1 MNFQEL
7 QNNLSERGFYC
18 YTPDDGGHY
27 YFEIPNQGPGPN
39 STSFYFAEF
48 TSKVQRIDIY
58 PSYDD
63 GFCHNVYYLGELKEK
78 EFNFLSD
85 YHLKSY
91 KKFKEQ
97 NSLEQIKKDFE

>member
-18 YTPDDGGHY
+18 YTTDDGGHY
-27 YFEIPNQGPGPN
+27 YFEIPNQGTEPN
-39 STSFYFAEF
+39 SFYFAEF
-48 TSKVQRIDIY
+48 ISKIQRIEIY

-63 GFCHNVYYLGELKEK
+63 GYCHNVYYLSELKEK